1 LKKLHV
7 QEGKHVRQGELL
19 AELDDTS
26 YRLILE
32 QREAARLKAL
42 SELLLDRL
50 FQEPGLSAPKT
61 EDNVDLKKAQ
71 EAYQKAEKAFRD
83 GLISQAELERAR
95 RDYELAQ
102 IGSGL
107 KRDEIIASAKGLT
120 QAEVETKMA
129 RLDLEK
135 TKITAPFSGIITGI
149 KVAPGETIE
158 TGRELFTL
166 VDVSQL
172 KITAKVLETEVSKI
186 KVGRE
191 ADIRFSAFPGRVFKG
206 AVLAVSPVINKEDKT
221 CSVFIGLENP
231 AEEIKPGMHAEIEIV
246 TEIFPKR
253 LLVPQEAVLVRGG
266 RPLVFVVENGLA
278 KWRYIQTGQEN
289 EQSVEVLDGVKE
301 GEPVIV
307 EGHMTLAH
315 DSAVRIVE

>member
-1 LKKLHV
+1 
-7 QEGKHVRQGELL
+7 
-19 AELDDTS
+19 
-26 YRLILE
+26 
-32 QREAARLKAL
+32 
-42 SELLLDRL
+42 
-50 FQEPGLSAPKT
+50 
-61 EDNVDLKKAQ
+61 
-71 EAYQKAEKAFRD
+71 
-83 GLISQAELERAR
+83 LERAR

-191 ADIRFSAFPGRVFKG
+191 ADIRFSAFPGRFLRERC
-206 AVLAVSPVINKEDKT
+206 LAVSPVINKEDKT

-266 RPLVFVVENGLA
+266 RPLVLLWKTAWLNGDIS
-278 KWRYIQTGQEN
+278 R
-289 EQSVEVLDGVKE
+289 
-301 GEPVIV
+301 PVRK
-307 EGHMTLAH
+307 MNNM
-315 DSAVRIVE
+315 

>member
-1 LKKLHV
+1 LTGSFRN
-7 QEGKHVRQGELL
+7 Q
-19 AELDDTS
+19 
-26 YRLILE
+26 
-32 QREAARLKAL
+32 
-42 SELLLDRL
+42 
-50 FQEPGLSAPKT
+50 GLSAPKT

-71 EAYQKAEKAFRD
+71 EAYQKAEKAYSD

-129 RLDLEK
+129 RLDMEK

-221 CSVFIGLENP
+221 CSVLSGSRIRL
-231 AEEIKPGMHAEIEIV
+231 
-246 TEIFPKR
+246 KR
-253 LLVPQEAVLVRGG
+253 LSPGCMPR
-266 RPLVFVVENGLA
+266 
-278 KWRYIQTGQEN
+278 
-289 EQSVEVLDGVKE
+289 
-301 GEPVIV
+301 
-307 EGHMTLAH
+307 
-315 DSAVRIVE
+315 